1 MESFQLFYS
10 AEKIE
15 RGEQLHFLD
24 FDEGDISAE
33 ERQGLP
39 LNCGSYTWLGNRV
52 QGVRGQAAGKVDR
65 EVQRRRKVSSRART
79 DEDSAS
85 HRQIC
90 FFGSK
95 FWNGQRKHSDYPMD
109 FSGTYTSENLRK
121 IICIRHDTSSLL
133 SFGGS
138 GDKLQGI
145 NFFPAVSNEISRP
158 EIPGVHEQKL
168 GCIKN
173 IPSRN

>member
-1 MESFQLFYS
+1 MEGSNEEINACIQLYGVRHLVINVFHASELENCADGQRIVDLVCELDGWFHEDMESFQLFYS

-24 FDEGDISAE
+24 FDEGNISAE

-39 LNCGSYTWLGNRV
+39 LNCGSCTWLGSRV

-65 EVQRRRKVSSRART
+65 EVQRRRKVSSGARI

-95 FWNGQRKHSDYPMD
+95 FWNGQEK
-109 FSGTYTSENLRK
+109 
-121 IICIRHDTSSLL
+121 
-133 SFGGS
+133 
-138 GDKLQGI
+138 
-145 NFFPAVSNEISRP
+145 A
-158 EIPGVHEQKL
+158 
-168 GCIKN
+168 
-173 IPSRN
+173 